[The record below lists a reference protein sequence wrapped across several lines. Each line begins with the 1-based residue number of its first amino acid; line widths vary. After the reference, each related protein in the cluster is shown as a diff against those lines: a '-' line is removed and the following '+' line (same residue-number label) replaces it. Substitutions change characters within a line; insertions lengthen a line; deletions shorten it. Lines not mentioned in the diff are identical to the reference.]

1 LSHHEIPLKPV
12 VSTKGTGRSHYQ
24 AIRPKRRSGPGA
36 APGVLT
42 AHPEAVATRID
53 LIAYGPDGVDE
64 RANVSVTEIAA
75 ARAVHAV
82 TWVNVVGLAD
92 VPAIERLGEYFGL
105 HRLALED
112 VINVHQRAK
121 TEEYDGHI
129 YLVARM
135 VRPDHGLDS
144 EQVSMFLGGNFVLTF
159 QEHPG
164 DCFEPIRTRVRTAG
178 TRIREAGPD
187 YLVYALVDAVIDGYF
202 PAIEKVSDR
211 LEQLE
216 DDVVQRPEG
225 SVVERLHAMKHELL
239 ALRRAIWPHR
249 EMVNSLLRH
258 ESSLVS
264 AQTGLYLRDCSDHT
278 IQLMDIVETYRE
290 IASGLMDVYLS
301 SLSHRMN
308 EIMKVLTIIA
318 TIFMP
323 LAFIVGLYGMNFDR
337 GASPWN
343 MPELGWRF
351 GYPLVLGVM
360 ILSTLGMLYYFR
372 RKRWLGGARRDRSTK
387 ETR

>member
-1 LSHHEIPLKPV
+1 M
-12 VSTKGTGRSHYQ
+12 
-24 AIRPKRRSGPGA
+24 RPKRRSGQGA
-36 APGVLT
+36 APGVLA
-42 AHPEAVATRID
+42 AHPGAVATRID

-64 RANVSVTEIAA
+64 RGNVSVTEIAA
-75 ARAVHAV
+75 ARAAHAV

-135 VRPDHGLDS
+135 VLPDHGPDS
-144 EQVSMFLGGNFVLTF
+144 EQVSIFLGANFVLTF
-159 QEHPG
+159 QERPG

-178 TRIREAGPD
+178 TRIRGAGPD
-187 YLVYALVDAVIDGYF
+187 YLVYALLDAVIDGYF
-202 PAIEKVSDR
+202 PVIEAVSDR
-211 LEQLE
+211 LELLE
-216 DDVVQRPEG
+216 DVVQRPEPR
-225 SVVERLHAMKHELL
+225 VVARLHAMKHELL

-249 EMVNSLLRH
+249 EMVTALSRH
-258 ESSLVS
+258 ESPLVS
-264 AQTGLYLRDCSDHT
+264 AQTGVYLRDCSDHT

-290 IASGLMDVYLS
+290 IASGLTDVYLS
-301 SLSHRMN
+301 SLTNRMN

-323 LAFIVGLYGMNFDR
+323 LGFIVGLYGMNFDR
-337 GASPWN
+337 GVSPWN

-360 ILSTLGMLYYFR
+360 IFSTFGMLYYFR
-372 RKRWLGGARRDRSTK
+372 RKGWLGGSRDTRIRK
-387 ETR
+387 EPL